1 MKRRALTLLSEMK
14 ISDLLEKTASSEPLP
29 GGGSMSAL
37 AAAVAASL
45 VGMVANLTIGRK
57 GFEDVAEEMTVISRK
72 ASHYREKFTSSIDR
86 DSAAYGKVMEALQLP
101 KGTENEKKTRSL
113 AIQDA
118 LRLAAEVPLSVAE
131 DVLDFMPFA
140 LAVMKKGNPNALTD
154 GLVGVM
160 MARTG
165 ALGALQ
171 NVKINLESIKDKAY
185 VSDISGRV
193 QEIERLVIQLE
204 KKAWDCQDNPFDNGS
219 AIK

>member
-1 MKRRALTLLSEMK
+1 MLSEMK
-14 ISDLLEKTASSEPLP
+14 ISDLLEKTASSEPVP

-45 VGMVANLTIGRK
+45 VEMVANLTIGRR
-57 GFEDVAEEMTVISRK
+57 GFEDVAEEMTIISRE
-72 ASHYREKFTSSIDR
+72 ASRYRKKFTESIDR
-86 DSAAYGKVMEALQLP
+86 DSAAYGKVMQAFQLP
-101 KGTENEKKTRSL
+101 KGTENEKKARSL

-118 LRLAAEVPLSVAE
+118 VRLAAEVPLSVAE

-140 LAVMKKGNPNALTD
+140 LAVVKKGNPNAFTD

-171 NVKINLESIKDKAY
+171 NVKINLGSIKDKTY
-185 VSDISGRV
+185 VSHISNRV
-193 QEIERLVIQLE
+193 HEIERLVIQME
-204 KKAWDCQDNPFDNGS
+204 KKGMGS
-219 AIK
+219 HLIY